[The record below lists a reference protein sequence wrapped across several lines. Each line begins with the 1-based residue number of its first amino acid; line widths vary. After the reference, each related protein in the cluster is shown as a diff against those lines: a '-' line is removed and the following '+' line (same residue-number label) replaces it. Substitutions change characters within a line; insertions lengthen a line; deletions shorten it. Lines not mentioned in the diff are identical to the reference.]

1 MTPVTA
7 HRSAGSGRP
16 AGTTVRSDQPRPRV
30 AGRLKDQLPFS
41 FHLVWVS
48 AAFLL
53 VAGLLMMLS
62 VSTAVTGT
70 DRFFYLR
77 NQGITAVFGI
87 CALFLLSRVDHGRL
101 RPWSVATLALVMGAL
116 FLVHVPGVAQS
127 EGGSASWI
135 PLGPLTVQPS
145 EFAKL
150 AVVLFGAHI
159 LTSRRVADGRF
170 WSYMWPFGALSLLMC
185 LLVFWE
191 GDLGTAV
198 IVAGL
203 LMGMLWMGGM
213 KAKQWL
219 AVVATGCIGAV
230 GLTLLN
236 AQRFSERA
244 SRFLSFLDP
253 SSDPQG
259 ASYQLT
265 QSLVALGRGGWLGVG
280 PGESVQKFQYLPKA
294 RSDMIFAILGEEFG
308 LVGAGLVIIL
318 FGVFAVATWRL
329 ARRCEEPM
337 GRLLIAG
344 CGMLVILQAAVNIG
358 GVIGALP
365 LTGVP
370 LPFISYG
377 RNSLLVMLIAVG
389 LILAVC
395 RRAPAAAAPSRV
407 ERYENVT
414 HIDRRRWDGWARG
427 ARAGTR

>member
-1 MTPVTA
+1 
-7 HRSAGSGRP
+7 
-16 AGTTVRSDQPRPRV
+16 
-30 AGRLKDQLPFS
+30 
-41 FHLVWVS
+41 
-48 AAFLL
+48 
-53 VAGLLMMLS
+53 
-62 VSTAVTGT
+62 
-70 DRFFYLR
+70 
-77 NQGITAVFGI
+77 
-87 CALFLLSRVDHGRL
+87 
-101 RPWSVATLALVMGAL
+101 
-116 FLVHVPGVAQS
+116 
-127 EGGSASWI
+127 
-135 PLGPLTVQPS
+135 
-145 EFAKL
+145 
-150 AVVLFGAHI
+150 
-159 LTSRRVADGRF
+159 
-170 WSYMWPFGALSLLMC
+170 
-185 LLVFWE
+185 
-191 GDLGTAV
+191 
-198 IVAGL
+198 
-203 LMGMLWMGGM
+203 
-213 KAKQWL
+213 
-219 AVVATGCIGAV
+219 
-230 GLTLLN
+230 
-236 AQRFSERA
+236 
-244 SRFLSFLDP
+244 
-253 SSDPQG
+253 
-259 ASYQLT
+259 
-265 QSLVALGRGGWLGVG
+265 
-280 PGESVQKFQYLPKA
+280 VQKFQYLPKA